1 MTVFK
6 TYLKIFNQYKLIV
19 ILYTVIL
26 LVFAIFQMKNNENSL
41 SFEAEKPNI
50 YIDIQDENIGLTKNL
65 VDYLSASTNV
75 VSVDD
80 VSDALFFREVHFVI
94 TIPNSYRKDLLSGK
108 NPSIH
113 YQSTNDYQA
122 SLVQM
127 LLEKYLRIQ
136 SIFLSSTKEESK
148 TILSI
153 NNVLNQKATFTM
165 NTHLDTYGLTKAKNY
180 YNFANYAIL
189 AGLIYVVCV
198 LNSVFRDEK
207 ILKRTKASS
216 KNFKTFNCELFLSN
230 SLFAILLW
238 GLYVL
243 FSFFL
248 VGNVMFSIHGY
259 FYIFNAFL
267 FTMVSLSIAFFIGSF
282 LKNKEA
288 INGIVN
294 VIALG
299 SSFLCGAFVP
309 ISFLPKSVLYVVRI
323 FPSYWFIQNNELL
336 STLEVIDS
344 SAIRTLFFHFT
355 ILFFFLVFFLILTN
369 ILSKKNLQKETI

>member
-1 MTVFK
+1 M
-6 TYLKIFNQYKLIV
+6 
-19 ILYTVIL
+19 
-26 LVFAIFQMKNNENSL
+26 
-41 SFEAEKPNI
+41 
-50 YIDIQDENIGLTKNL
+50 
-65 VDYLSASTNV
+65 
-75 VSVDD
+75 
-80 VSDALFFREVHFVI
+80 
-94 TIPNSYRKDLLSGK
+94 
-108 NPSIH
+108 
-113 YQSTNDYQA
+113 
-122 SLVQM
+122 
-127 LLEKYLRIQ
+127 
-136 SIFLSSTKEESK
+136 
-148 TILSI
+148 
-153 NNVLNQKATFTM
+153 
-165 NTHLDTYGLTKAKNY
+165 
-180 YNFANYAIL
+180 
-189 AGLIYVVCV
+189 
-198 LNSVFRDEK
+198 
-207 ILKRTKASS
+207 
-216 KNFKTFNCELFLSN
+216 FLSN
-230 SLFAILLW
+230 SLFSILLW

-248 VGNVMFSIHGY
+248 VGNVMFSIYGY